1 MAGLN
6 FEQAPKTNQKH
17 SYFIFKFNISYIHQY
32 PNDKTVS
39 LMSLILLVDKKT
51 KNQGQNHMA
60 YVEEEGGYHIG
71 SASVPLLGDH
81 RSEHWIH
88 VHPSKFSFTSSWAI
102 HYTCLCTSC
111 MMLVLEH
118 VPHKQAPPVGC
129 LMLWWWTLEIRT

>member
-17 SYFIFKFNISYIHQY
+17 SYFIFKFKISYIDEY

-60 YVEEEGGYHIG
+60 YMEEEGYHIG

-88 VHPSKFSFTSSWAI
+88 VHPSKFSFTSSWGRPLYMFMYKLQDAGLG
-102 HYTCLCTSC
+102 TCSTQASSSC
-111 MMLVLEH
+111 WASH
-118 VPHKQAPPVGC
+118 VMVVDTGD
-129 LMLWWWTLEIRT
+129 